1 MGIAGSVLSAAV
13 LVLVVVFQAGARI
26 PRVFGIGDWRLRV
39 IAVTTAIIVAGAVVR
54 LPLGLWAELVHERRW
69 GFGRQTLRG
78 VLIDRAKGV
87 VIGALIA
94 NAALLGLWWLLRS
107 TRWWWL
113 LGWLGMTWLT
123 LLLTFAAPVV
133 LAPLFNRFRSLE
145 DDDLRREAIGLGEAA
160 GVPIRDVLVMDAS
173 RRTAKHNAYFTGIG
187 RTKRVVLWDN
197 LLRDFDRDSI
207 RLVLAHELAHWR
219 RRHVLLGAAGAAAGS
234 LAAFVVLRSLLAQR
248 AVLELAGA
256 RGRGDP
262 ALIPVVLL
270 AFALMGGVTGP
281 LQQWVSRAWER
292 QADLDAM
299 SMTNDPIAF
308 VRMERELALKNQSEI
323 APSRWA
329 YLLSSHPPPEERIAL
344 VKEWEAGRAVP
355 QPH

>member
-1 MGIAGSVLSAAV
+1 LGVAGSALSAAV
-13 LVLVVVFQAGARI
+13 LVLAVASQAGARI
-26 PRVFGIGDWRLRV
+26 PGALGIGDWRLQV
-39 IAVTTAIIVAGAVVR
+39 IVVGTALIVAGALVR
-54 LPLGLWAELVHERRW
+54 LPLGLWSELVHERRW

-78 VLIDRAKGV
+78 VLADRAKGI

-94 NAALLGLWWLLRS
+94 NIALLGLWWLLRS

-113 LGWLGMTWLT
+113 LGWLGMTSLS

-133 LAPLFNRFRSLE
+133 LAPLFNRFRPLE
-145 DDDLRREAIGLGEAA
+145 DDELRREALSLGEAT

-173 RRTAKHNAYFTGIG
+173 RRTGKHNAYFTGIG
-187 RTKRVVLWDN
+187 RTKRVVLWDT
-197 LLRDFDRDSI
+197 LVRDFDRDSI
-207 RLVLAHELAHWR
+207 RLVLAHELSHWR
-219 RRHVLLGAAGAAAGS
+219 RRHVLLGAAGTGAGS
-234 LAAFVVLRSLLAQR
+234 LAAFVVLRWLLAQP

-256 RGRGDP
+256 AGRGDP

-270 AFALMGGVTGP
+270 AFTVLGTFTGP

-299 SMTNDPIAF
+299 SMTNDPITF
-308 VRMERELALKNQSEI
+308 VRMERELALKNRSEI
-323 APSRWA
+323 SPSRLA

-344 VKEWEAGRAVP
+344 AKQWEAGRAVP
-355 QPH
+355 QPR